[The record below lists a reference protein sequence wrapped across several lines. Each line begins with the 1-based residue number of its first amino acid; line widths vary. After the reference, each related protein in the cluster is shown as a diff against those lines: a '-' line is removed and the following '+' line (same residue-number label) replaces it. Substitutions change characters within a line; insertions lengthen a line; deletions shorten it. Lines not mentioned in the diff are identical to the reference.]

1 MDDNTILI
9 LVVACAGL
17 LTAIG
22 ASIRHIYRCNCC
34 CINSKCNTQNDEEQT
49 AILNTNLNT
58 KSNTKLNDDKLPQ
71 TIQDTIK
78 TEISRSMTNLY
89 MNNDVFYPIQ
99 APPSS
104 PINIPSS
111 PRPPRRSKHQRLPS
125 LSDPTKPQVRL

>member
-22 ASIRHIYRCNCC
+22 ASIRHIYKCHCC

-49 AILNTNLNT
+49 AILDT
-58 KSNTKLNDDKLPQ
+58 KSNTNDKLPQ

-111 PRPPRRSKHQRLPS
+111 PRPPRKSKHQRLPS

>member
-49 AILNTNLNT
+49 AILDT
-58 KSNTKLNDDKLPQ
+58 KSNTNDKLPQ

>member
-22 ASIRHIYRCNCC
+22 ASIRHIYKCHCC

-49 AILNTNLNT
+49 AILNPNLDT
-58 KSNTKLNDDKLPQ
+58 KPLNDKLPQ

-125 LSDPTKPQVRL
+125 ISDPTKPQVRL

>member
-22 ASIRHIYRCNCC
+22 ASIRHIYKCHCC
-34 CINSKCNTQNDEEQT
+34 CVNSKCNAQNDEEQT

-58 KSNTKLNDDKLPQ
+58 KSNATDLDQLPQ

-78 TEISRSMTNLY
+78 TEIGRSMTNLY
-89 MNNDVFYPIQ
+89 MTNNNNDVFYPIQ
-99 APPSS
+99 SQ

-125 LSDPTKPQVRL
+125 ISDPTKPHVRL

>member
-22 ASIRHIYRCNCC
+22 ASIRHIYKCHCC
-34 CINSKCNTQNDEEQT
+34 CVNSKCNAQNDEEQT

-58 KSNTKLNDDKLPQ
+58 KSNDKLPQ

-78 TEISRSMTNLY
+78 NEIGRSMSNLY

-125 LSDPTKPQVRL
+125 QSDPTKPQVRL